1 MAAPA
6 EIDQY
11 GVPTVPPCK
20 LEVRLLVCVRG
31 KSVLVSIFSVREA
44 TFALGLFCIRTISA
58 QLFVPSEHP
67 APGSA
72 GTFCTLHNL
81 DCTLHTE
88 HCTLHTAHCTLLH
101 TAHNSH
107 VAARCPVPAD
117 DQILPA
123 VGLTEFAPGQCC
135 TDYQALEGKV
145 RPAAQD
151 RQCITDL
158 TNHWQT

>member
-1 MAAPA
+1 MQLLLLFQVSKRQLDSYGSPVAAPA

-31 KSVLVSIFSVREA
+31 ESVLVSIFSVREA

-81 DCTLHTE
+81 DCTLHTT
-88 HCTLHTAHCTLLH
+88 HCTLNTAHCTLQ
-101 TAHNSH
+101 TAH
-107 VAARCPVPAD
+107 CT
-117 DQILPA
+117 QLP
-123 VGLTEFAPGQCC
+123 CC
-135 TDYQALEGKV
+135 G
-145 RPAAQD
+145 PMPSPS
-151 RQCITDL
+151 
-158 TNHWQT
+158 